1 MNTKTIKYSDIMKTK
16 DLRLDASF
24 YIKKRGRK
32 PIEDKK
38 KPITIFVKE
47 SVIAKIGKEQLQEN
61 LLEYIEK
68 IS

>member
-1 MNTKTIKYSDIMKTK
+1 MKSTTINLSDINKSEGM
-16 DLRLDASF
+16 RLDEKN

-47 SVIAKIGKEQLQEN
+47 SVIEKIGKEELQQKI
-61 LLEYIEK
+61 LDYIES
-68 IS
+68 I